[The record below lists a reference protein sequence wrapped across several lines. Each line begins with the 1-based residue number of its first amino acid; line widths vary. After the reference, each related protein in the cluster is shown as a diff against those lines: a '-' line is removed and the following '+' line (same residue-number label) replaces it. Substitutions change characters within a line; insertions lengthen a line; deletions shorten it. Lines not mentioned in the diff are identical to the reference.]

1 MKLHF
6 NSFGSNSLP
15 ALFILHGLLGS
26 SDNWHWF
33 GQKFGEHFHTFT
45 LDARNHGR
53 SPHNDQFNYHVMAED
68 VVEFMMQRGIS
79 SASLLGHSMGGKTA
93 AWTALLHP
101 ELVDKLI
108 VVDIAPKSYQA
119 HHDQVFNALTSL
131 DLRSFRYRKDIDDA
145 LSLNIPE
152 QSVRQFLMKNLARD
166 DAGGFRWKMNLEVIE
181 KNYAQI
187 NEELPRDSQFN
198 KPTLF
203 IRGANSDYIQ
213 IDDLPLIGQLF
224 PKTEIITVK
233 NAGHWVHVD
242 AQEEFSR
249 TVLDFLSFSS

>member
-1 MKLHF
+1 M
-6 NSFGSNSLP
+6 
-15 ALFILHGLLGS
+15 ILHGLLGS
-26 SDNWHWF
+26 SDNWHSF
-33 GQKFGEHFHTFT
+33 GQRFGEHFHTLV

-53 SPHNDQFNYHVMAED
+53 SPHSDHFNYQVMAD
-68 VVEFMMQRGIS
+68 DLVEFMKQHRIS

-93 AWTALLHP
+93 ALTALLYP

-131 DLRSFRYRKDIDDA
+131 DLRNFRYRKDIDDA
-145 LSLNIPE
+145 LTLNIPG

>member
-1 MKLHF
+1 
-6 NSFGSNSLP
+6 
-15 ALFILHGLLGS
+15 
-26 SDNWHWF
+26 
-33 GQKFGEHFHTFT
+33 
-45 LDARNHGR
+45 
-53 SPHNDQFNYHVMAED
+53 
-68 VVEFMMQRGIS
+68 
-79 SASLLGHSMGGKTA
+79 
-93 AWTALLHP
+93 
-101 ELVDKLI
+101 
-108 VVDIAPKSYQA
+108 
-119 HHDQVFNALTSL
+119 
-131 DLRSFRYRKDIDDA
+131 
-145 LSLNIPE
+145 
-152 QSVRQFLMKNLARD
+152 MKNLARD

>member
-1 MKLHF
+1 MRLHF
-6 NSFGSNSLP
+6 NSYGSESSHVLI
-15 ALFILHGLLGS
+15 ILHGLLGS
-26 SDNWHWF
+26 SDNWHSF
-33 GQKFGEHFHTFT
+33 GQRFGEHVHTLV

-53 SPHNDQFNYHVMAED
+53 SPHSDRFNYQVMAD
-68 VVEFMMQRGIS
+68 DMVEFMMQRRIS

-93 AWTALLHP
+93 ALTALLYP
-101 ELVDKLI
+101 DLVDKLI

-166 DAGGFRWKMNLEVIE
+166 DAGGFQWKMNLEVIE

-187 NEELPRDSQFN
+187 NEELPRQRQFN

-213 IDDLPLIGQLF
+213 IDDLPLIRHLF
-224 PKTEIITVK
+224 PKTEIITIK